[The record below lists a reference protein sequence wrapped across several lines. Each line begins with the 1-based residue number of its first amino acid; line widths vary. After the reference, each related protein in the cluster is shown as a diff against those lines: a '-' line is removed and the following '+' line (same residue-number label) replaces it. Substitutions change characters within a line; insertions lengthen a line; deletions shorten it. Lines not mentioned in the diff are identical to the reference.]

1 MISEK
6 IFWDA
11 QEIRINRQPSVKV
24 RKEFTLEN
32 SFAGLIYCAKCG
44 KRIGRTTTT
53 RYRVPRFRCVNQ
65 RNCHNGSSNYDLV
78 ERQIIAA
85 LRVWLKGYRVKV
97 STIGFGEDIAACKKK
112 IAGLDD
118 ELEKRNAQMER
129 AYDMVEQGVYSLEL
143 FKTRQEKIGDSVARL
158 QQQKNILLTSLAKY
172 EQTDAV
178 SSNLIPTT
186 ENLLES
192 YDTMSPKERNALLK
206 EILYKIEYD
215 KGPDGKIVIDLF
227 PKLPKI

>member
-1 MISEK
+1 
-6 IFWDA
+6 
-11 QEIRINRQPSVKV
+11 
-24 RKEFTLEN
+24 
-32 SFAGLIYCAKCG
+32 
-44 KRIGRTTTT
+44 
-53 RYRVPRFRCVNQ
+53 
-65 RNCHNGSSNYDLV
+65 
-78 ERQIIAA
+78 
-85 LRVWLKGYRVKV
+85 
-97 STIGFGEDIAACKKK
+97 
-112 IAGLDD
+112 
-118 ELEKRNAQMER
+118 MER